1 MSKRSLKDILR
12 EDKFE
17 EIKESDRIEEISL
30 LEISPNP
37 FQPRKYFDEEKLNEL
52 ASSIKEHGIF
62 QPVILKPSQKGYM
75 IVSGERRYR
84 AAQIVGLKTIPA
96 IIRDYNKDKVQ
107 EISLVENLQREDLN
121 AIEEAVAYKHLI
133 RSLELT
139 HDEVAVKIGKS
150 RSYITNS
157 LGLLNLPEEV
167 QLLLLNKDITPGHAR
182 VISKLDDPKRMK
194 DLANRVVKNNLSVRQ
209 LEALATLEKKN
220 REQKRVAKSPVFI
233 EFEKQIKEQLGYNVK
248 ITPKTI
254 TVRYE
259 NEEKLNEI
267 MELLLK

>member
-1 MSKRSLKDILR
+1 MSRRSLKDILK

-17 EIKESDRIEEISL
+17 EIKESDKIEDIL
-30 LEISPNP
+30 LTEISPNP
-37 FQPRKYFDEEKLNEL
+37 FQPRKHFDEEKLNEL

-62 QPVILKPSQKGYM
+62 QPIILKPSQKGYM
-75 IVSGERRYR
+75 IVSGERRFR
-84 AAQIVGLKTIPA
+84 AAQIVGLETIPA
-96 IIRDYNKDKVQ
+96 IIRDYNKDKAQ

-139 HDEVAVKIGKS
+139 HEELANKIGKS
-150 RSYITNS
+150 RSYVTNS

-167 QLLLLNKDITPGHAR
+167 QLLLLNKEITSGHAR
-182 VISKLDDPKRMK
+182 VISKLNDPKRMK
-194 DLANRVVKNNLSVRQ
+194 DLANRVVRNNLSVRQ
-209 LEALATLEKKN
+209 LESLALQEKKT
-220 REQKRVAKSPVFI
+220 REQKREPKSPIFI
-233 EFEKQIKEQLGYNVK
+233 QFEKQIKNQLGYNVK
-248 ITPKTI
+248 ITPKKI
-254 TVRYE
+254 TVHYE

>member
-1 MSKRSLKDILR
+1 MNKRSLKDILR

-17 EIKESDRIEEISL
+17 EIKESDKIEDVSL
-30 LEISPNP
+30 TEISPNP
-37 FQPRKYFDEEKLNEL
+37 FQPRKHFDEEKLNEL
-52 ASSIKEHGIF
+52 ANSIKEHGIF
-62 QPVILKPSQKGYM
+62 QPIILKPAQKGYM

-84 AAQIVGLKTIPA
+84 AAQIVGLKSIPA
-96 IIRDYNKDKVQ
+96 IIRDYNKDKAQ

-139 HDEVAVKIGKS
+139 HEDLAGKMGKS
-150 RSYITNS
+150 RSYVTNS

-167 QLLLLNKDITPGHAR
+167 QLLLLNKEISPGHAR

-194 DLANRVVKNNLSVRQ
+194 DLAAKVVSNSLSVRQ
-209 LEALATLEKKN
+209 LEALAISEKKN
-220 REQKRVAKSPVFI
+220 KEQKREPKSPIFI
-233 EFEKQIKEQLGYNVK
+233 EYEKQLKKQLGYNVK
-248 ITPKTI
+248 ISPKKI
-254 TVRYE
+254 TLQYE